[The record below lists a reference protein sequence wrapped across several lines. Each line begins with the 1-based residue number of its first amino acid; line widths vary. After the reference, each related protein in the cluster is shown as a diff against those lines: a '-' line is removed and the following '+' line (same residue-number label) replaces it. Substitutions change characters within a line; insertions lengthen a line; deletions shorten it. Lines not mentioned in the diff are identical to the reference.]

1 MHAQAHASFDAHPAD
16 DAAPT
21 PATARAVIPEGNDN
35 APLRFVERDSGA
47 ALAYRPYRLHIG
59 ARLLLGRTDEN
70 GFTAQLSGAE
80 RVGLTDWEV
89 E

>member
-1 MHAQAHASFDAHPAD
+1 MHAQAHASFDASVVEN
-16 DAAPT
+16 AAHT
-21 PATARAVIPEGNDN
+21 PATARAVIPEGNDE
-35 APLRFVERDSGA
+35 APLRFVESDGNA

-70 GFTAQLSGAE
+70 GFTTQLSGAE
-80 RVGLTDWEV
+80 RAALTDWEV